1 MTKPVRGALLYMLEH
16 SCLQGKFKDCGDQ
29 QLKGAR
35 SFLCSSLVSRYEAM
49 RSIAGTSK
57 PVQRIHQSMSS
68 VWRGGGEC
76 GTVNE
81 NESLLRSSA
90 LTLSR
95 HKREAHSILDTHLVM
110 SSERD
115 RSGVFASIRGDDI
128 KRVVQAKGL
137 LNDRTPDTAKE
148 KGASPLT

>member
-16 SCLQGKFKDCGDQ
+16 NCLQGKFKDGGDQ

-35 SFLCSSLVSRYEAM
+35 NFLCSSLVSRYEAM

-57 PVQRIHQSMSS
+57 LVQKNHQSMLN

-110 SSERD
+110 SETD
-115 RSGVFASIRGDDI
+115 RSGVFASIGGDDI

>member
-1 MTKPVRGALLYMLEH
+1 M
-16 SCLQGKFKDCGDQ
+16 
-29 QLKGAR
+29 
-35 SFLCSSLVSRYEAM
+35 
-49 RSIAGTSK
+49 
-57 PVQRIHQSMSS
+57 
-68 VWRGGGEC
+68 
-76 GTVNE
+76 NE
-81 NESLLRSSA
+81 NASLLRSSA

-95 HKREAHSILDTHLVM
+95 HKREAHSILDTYTVM
-110 SSERD
+110 SERD